1 MYLSSSDLPC
11 YHLLQ
16 CDLKVANSV
25 AKTAKQIA
33 GEDQKVMSE
42 LGKTGDRLSDAMDAT
57 TTSLTENLNSVEGGE
72 AIDAV
77 SKIVS
82 QAAAIVRE
90 DLSAA
95 ENIADAVGQ
104 KVVVEADAILSI
116 MEDKASDS
124 VEAVRAAKTMVQEST
139 SSDTSEV
146 LQAALTKN
154 AEEVRADQD
163 TAERLA
169 EAIQQDALNDQE
181 AFEVLE
187 SSSREVNSLIEA
199 VDGAVGKAAETVSA
213 NDSEDG
219 GVITDAVEKVE
230 EKMEE
235 VEESMSNVMDAV
247 EQCQDCKVKE
257 MMEELEEGKIS
268 ETAKGEVENESVQAK
283 DDTAHN
289 EDNVHDEKEFHH
301 EKDDKVS
308 ETHSD
313 DEVHSADVNVHG
325 VEVSSSGAEEA
336 KPTEH
341 EFNGE
346 KEESV
351 DHKAKSASEHGDE
364 IKAEKEE
371 TLTHNEHQHSGEEG
385 EHEDLH
391 HEQLTSAS
399 GHADEVKAGND
410 ETLAHGE
417 HQHSA
422 DEGMHEKSH
431 HELIAST
438 SGHADDVGAL
448 HDELKA
454 EKEETLAHS
463 EIQHS
468 GDMGVHEESHHE
480 LIASASGHADG
491 DGLGDI
497 VESGAALFDSLTRVE
512 STHSLEH
519 AVANAARMVA
529 DGDLTAYS
537 ETAHE
542 ISTWSTDSVAGAIA
556 VVSSLFMG

>member
-1 MYLSSSDLPC
+1 M
-11 YHLLQ
+11 
-16 CDLKVANSV
+16 ANSV

-72 AIDAV
+72 TIDAV

-95 ENIADAVGQ
+95 ENIADAVDQ

-187 SSSREVNSLIEA
+187 SSSREVKSLIEA

-313 DEVHSADVNVHG
+313 DEVHSADVNVHD

-364 IKAEKEE
+364 INAEKEE

-454 EKEETLAHS
+454 EQEETLAHS
-463 EIQHS
+463 ENQHS

-480 LIASASGHADG
+480 LIVSASGHADG

-497 VESGAALFDSLTRVE
+497 VESGDALVDSLTRVE

-519 AVANAARMVA
+519 LVANAARIVA
-529 DGDLTAYS
+529 DGDLTASS

-542 ISTWSTDSVAGAIA
+542 ISTWSTDSVAGAIT